1 MSLPGVRTKGP
12 VRTNKLRAARVTC
25 AMYYKYAIAVSSS
38 MEGFLVP
45 KRFFVVSGEAHDGT
59 SDLNAFDLALKDA
72 GITGCNLVGVSS
84 IIPSGAQETG
94 PVDIPKGAITF
105 CVLAKMSGRSG
116 ERLGCGLAWAWGT
129 TRDGERYGIVAEY
142 RGGDLKGDIESIVRA
157 ELLDMAKARDMALEE
172 IHTRVE
178 STLCKGERGC
188 VVTALVYAP

>member
-1 MSLPGVRTKGP
+1 
-12 VRTNKLRAARVTC
+12 
-25 AMYYKYAIAVSSS
+25 MYYKYALAISCL

-45 KRFFVVSGEAHDGT
+45 KRFFVVSGVAHDGI
-59 SDLNAFDLALKDA
+59 SDLNALDLALKDA
-72 GITGCNLVGVSS
+72 GVPDCNLVGVSS

-105 CVLAKMSGRSG
+105 CVLAKMTGRSG

-129 TRDGERYGIVAEY
+129 AREGERYGIVAEY
-142 RGGDLKGDIESIVRA
+142 CGGDMKGDIESIVRA
-157 ELLDMAKARDMALEE
+157 ELLGMAEARDMVLEE

-178 STLCKGERGC
+178 STLCEGEHGC